1 MLVRE
6 KLKKNSESNLWITS
20 PHVDPLS
27 VVTNGQIVEEAGRD
41 VGHLVVDALQVKRPL
56 EVKSDRTCPLLV
68 LAVSQLTEK
77 AAAEHPNTS
86 GI

>member
-1 MLVRE
+1 MSVRE
-6 KLKKNSESNLWITS
+6 KLQKTSKSNLRITS

-27 VVTNGQIVEEAGRD
+27 VVTDGQIVEEAGRD

-56 EVKSDRTCPLLV
+56 EVESDRTRPLLV